1 MYLSNLLSSF
11 LLFSMRYVRYW
22 MAFWYTFLMRDL
34 MFGWGMVRPL
44 SFFFIYIIK
53 CSCMTPLTPVMTVMT
68 GVTFHS
74 LFLRVFISGLYLVCF
89 CTRACLG
96 IRHGSM
102 WFLKIR
108 VCVHGRGL
116 LVFG

>member
-1 MYLSNLLSSF
+1 MV
-11 LLFSMRYVRYW
+11 YVSHERFNVW
-22 MAFWYTFLMRDL
+22 LGNGEAIE
-34 MFGWGMVRPL
+34 
-44 SFFFIYIIK
+44 FFFLYIIK

-102 WFLKIR
+102 WFLEIR